1 MHSTCLPEIRTR
13 PTDRDI
19 IMRPVAH
26 ISSLMSASNGE
37 TRAARESWRLTVVA
51 VLVAVCG
58 RKTLNW
64 YSWRPC
70 RPIAMSPPG
79 KTDGRAADGERRRGV
94 GRHVTPTPTSPVG
107 AERLRG
113 PRTVGCWRGRRSRG
127 RARGDRVA
135 VGAGTARHMLGG
147 A

>member
-19 IMRPVAH
+19 IMRPVVH
-26 ISSLMSASNGE
+26 ISSLMSASNLQTQPS
-37 TRAARESWRLTVVA
+37 TRELA
-51 VLVAVCG
+51 VDGCGGDGGCCG

-79 KTDGRAADGERRRGV
+79 KADGRPADGERRRAV
-94 GRHVTPTPTSPVG
+94 ARHVTPTPTSPVG

-113 PRTVGCWRGRRSRG
+113 PRTVGCWRGRRSRR